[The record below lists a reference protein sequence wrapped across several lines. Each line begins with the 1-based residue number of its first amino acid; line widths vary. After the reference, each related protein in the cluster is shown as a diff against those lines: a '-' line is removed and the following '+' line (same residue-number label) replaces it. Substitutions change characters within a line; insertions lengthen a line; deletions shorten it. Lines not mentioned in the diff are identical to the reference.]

1 MLDYAAFRHD
11 KGYDSKNVA
20 GFWGVVGNISNYGDD
35 WNLAVRALNEVLT
48 SNVFSSKWRWA
59 LGTSL
64 VFGPLATSKK
74 MLELFK

>member
-1 MLDYAAFRHD
+1 MILFRHD

-20 GFWGVVGNISNYGDD
+20 SYSGVFLNSSNYGDD

-48 SNVFSSKWRWA
+48 SNAFSSKWRWA

-64 VFGPLATSKK
+64 LFGPLAISKK
-74 MLELFK
+74 MRELFK